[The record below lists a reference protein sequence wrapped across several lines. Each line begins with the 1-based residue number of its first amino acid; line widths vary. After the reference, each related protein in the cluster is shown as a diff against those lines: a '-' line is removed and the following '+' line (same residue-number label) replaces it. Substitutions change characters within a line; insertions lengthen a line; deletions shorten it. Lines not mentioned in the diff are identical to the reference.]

1 MNDLLLELA
10 AMAKRFCEIYQDSDS
25 GLCGI
30 GCSLDGPYVQLVE
43 EAFKRAFQEYMTKEL
58 PRLQSREIFTV
69 QDGVRFLALE
79 RKEVPCDEE

>member
-10 AMAKRFCEIYQDSDS
+10 AMAKRFSEIYEDSDS

-30 GCSLDGPYVQLVE
+30 GWSLDGTYVQLTEGV
-43 EAFKRAFQEYMTKEL
+43 FKRAFQEYMTKEL
-58 PRLQSREIFTV
+58 PRLHSREIFTV

-79 RKEVPCDEE
+79 QENKEN